1 MHVYKTNFVLD
12 MLKKQKFIK
21 KVVTYSV
28 NAALH
33 LFNISGTPPEL
44 IAYIFY
50 VCAVGSLE
58 LICLCLWLTACVLSN
73 KPHHLPVCL
82 IACMTTQP
90 ELQNDAL
97 EKPRVKT
104 HTIFGICY
112 QAV

>member
-1 MHVYKTNFVLD
+1 
-12 MLKKQKFIK
+12 MLIKQKFIK

-28 NAALH
+28 NAALN

-44 IAYIFY
+44 IAYILY

-58 LICLCLWLTACVLSN
+58 LMSLLCVSLTACVLSN

-90 ELQNDAL
+90 ELQKYAL
-97 EKPRVKT
+97 E
-104 HTIFGICY
+104 
-112 QAV
+112 A